1 MHECYTS
8 YVVKHIKTVFG
19 GRKGYFKK
27 CTFVG
32 EAFNRLTKNG
42 CILLLRVDK
51 MLQMA
56 LNLTQIV
63 GLLVSNAFVHDKP
76 FPTNF
81 LKYRFD
87 KISLK
92 SFDSHGTGVNNKINN
107 SK

>member
-19 GRKGYFKK
+19 ARKGYLKK

-81 LKYRFD
+81 LKYRFN

-92 SFDSHGTGVNNKINN
+92 IVRFSWNRC
-107 SK
+107 